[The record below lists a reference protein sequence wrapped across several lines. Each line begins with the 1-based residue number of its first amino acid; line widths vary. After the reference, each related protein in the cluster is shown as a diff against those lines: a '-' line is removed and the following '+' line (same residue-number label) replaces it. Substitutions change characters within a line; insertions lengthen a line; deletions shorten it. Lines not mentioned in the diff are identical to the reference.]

1 MTTTPPAAQPYA
13 DHILS
18 GSSPAV
24 ERLRLQIAR
33 IAPHFRVALLTG
45 EPGVGKQCVA
55 RQLHAASPAAT
66 GPFSILPAAQ
76 FAHHP
81 SPSAAGTIYLTGIQ
95 SLAPASQ
102 VCLLTAIR
110 SLARDARVVVSC
122 RSDLKAM
129 VSAGRLR
136 PDLYEAVSHLEIRIP
151 ALRDRLADLDF
162 LASAML
168 RLRSVQATIT
178 PSALERLKAYNW
190 PSNIEE
196 LWKLCENLPATT
208 SVVTERDLPPLLCAA
223 PKPSANARLEAVMH
237 RHVADVLQSCAGNKL
252 RAAELLGIS
261 RSTLYR
267 MLSTQTQ
274 SLTELP
280 RH

>member
-1 MTTTPPAAQPYA
+1 MTPTAPAAQPYA
-13 DHILS
+13 DDILS
-18 GSSPAV
+18 GFSPAV

-45 EPGVGKQCVA
+45 EPGVGKQYIA

-66 GPFSILPAAQ
+66 GPFSILPATQ
-76 FAHHP
+76 FAHDSLP
-81 SPSAAGTIYLTGIQ
+81 STTGTIYLTGIQ
-95 SLAPASQ
+95 SLPPTSQ
-102 VCLLTAIR
+102 PGLLKAIQ
-110 SLARDARVVVSC
+110 SLDRDARVVISS
-122 RSDLKAM
+122 RSDLKVM

-136 PDLYEAVSHLEIRIP
+136 SDLYEAVGNLEIRIP

-162 LASAML
+162 LAAAML
-168 RLRSVQATIT
+168 RRRSVQATIS
-178 PSALERLKAYNW
+178 PSALERLQAYNW
-190 PSNIEE
+190 PGNIEE
-196 LWKLCENLPATT
+196 LWKLCQNLPANT
-208 SVVTERDLPPLLCAA
+208 SVVTDHDLPPLICAA
-223 PKPSANARLEAVMH
+223 PEPSASARLEVVLQ

-274 SLTELP
+274 A
-280 RH
+280 